1 MKSTNITSLCLAVVA
16 LSTGISAEKEAA
28 QTFGNIGAPTGY
40 GYGYGHGVGVG
51 VGAGIYG
58 RDNRYELGLDCAV
71 RVMAMVEL
79 GLECAIQVM
88 AMVEL
93 ELELMLDIKAP
104 VMNMVTAQSNVVVRG
119 VLRRSRTGIDCF
131 DQTKAKEVQLEC
143 LTPQK

>member
-28 QTFGNIGAPTGY
+28 QTFGYIGAPTGY

-51 VGAGIYG
+51 S
-58 RDNRYELGLDCAV
+58 
-71 RVMAMVEL
+71 L

>member
-1 MKSTNITSLCLAVVA
+1 MKSTNISSLCLAVVA

-28 QTFGNIGAPTGY
+28 QTFGYIGAPTGY

-51 VGAGIYG
+51 VGAGIY
-58 RDNRYELGLDCAV
+58 ELGLDCA
-71 RVMAMVEL
+71 
-79 GLECAIQVM
+79 VM

-104 VMNMVTAQSNVVVRG
+104 VMNMVTAQSNVAVRG

-131 DQTKAKEVQLEC
+131 NQAKAKEVQLEC
-143 LTPQK
+143 LTPQKGLYVCVSIVRR